1 MRISDWSSDVCS
13 SDLLAVRLDT
23 HGGRYVE
30 GLDPQASYAVLERHV
45 PNAIRQ
51 YRTEAELRWLVGTGV
66 SAAALFHMRTTLD
79 RAGFFNVKIVA
90 SSGFNAAKC
99 KVMASVQ
106 APIDIVGTGSRSE
119 EHTSEL
125 QSLMCISYA
134 VFCLKKKTQNK
145 KLQP

>member
-66 SAAALFHMRTTLD
+66 SAAALFHMR
-79 RAGFFNVKIVA
+79 
-90 SSGFNAAKC
+90 
-99 KVMASVQ
+99 
-106 APIDIVGTGSRSE
+106 SE

-125 QSLMCISYA
+125 QSLMRISYA
-134 VFCLKKKTQNK
+134 VFCLKNK
-145 KLQP
+145 KSTDYKDNHTTYDRIT

>member
-66 SAAALFHMRTTLD
+66 SAAALFHMR
-79 RAGFFNVKIVA
+79 
-90 SSGFNAAKC
+90 
-99 KVMASVQ
+99 
-106 APIDIVGTGSRSE
+106 SE
-119 EHTSEL
+119 ERRVGKECVSTCRSRWSPYH
-125 QSLMCISYA
+125 
-134 VFCLKKKTQNK
+134 LKTKRTRMRITQ
-145 KLQP
+145 